1 VTGGKALKVIVVDD
15 VSLMRRVYAD
25 IVKAKGHEVVGEAAT
40 GREAVQSYKDLRPD
54 MVIMDV
60 VMPDA
65 TGLEAVKAIISF
77 DPDAKIVIIS
87 AAEDESVLDDAL
99 ALGARAVLRKPPDPD
114 RLGELI
120 DKISSEAKERDPVAR
135 MTAIYT
141 SILHELRSFIKR
153 YFTKEVDEALVHA
166 VRTFVRKGT
175 GLEVNDELS
184 LKPVEGEHWDLHELN
199 ERLNDLLEAV
209 RDALAPHHGAN
220 QAGELVREAF
230 KLVYQHAE
238 KEAEGL
244 SIMFPPW
251 LEAEVV
257 RIERANWEA
266 NLDLMKKRYGLKGG
280 HIFLVDEAEPK
291 ESYRIFSA
299 FTLTGSPGMIISRT
313 SPKEVQERYKTGPTA
328 MIWLTFNK
336 VQGFDCIEPT
346 GGGLIYKRISEY
358 VKAHDKA
365 IILIDGLEYMI
376 SQTTFGGAQK
386 FLQAI
391 HDEVMLSSAIVIV
404 PLDSAVLDQKQI
416 HFLSRELMVVK
427 PKELAPKAR
436 AKDGGR

>member
-1 VTGGKALKVIVVDD
+1 LKVLVVDD

-40 GREAVQSYKDLRPD
+40 GREAIESFKSLRPD
-54 MVIMDV
+54 MVLMDV

-65 TGLEAVKAIISF
+65 SGLEAVKAIISF
-77 DPDAKIVIIS
+77 DPEARIIIIS
-87 AAEDESVLDDAL
+87 ACDDESILDDAL

-120 DKISSEAKERDPVAR
+120 DKMGSEAKERDPIAR
-135 MTAIYT
+135 MMSIY
-141 SILHELRSFIKR
+141 SEILRELRGFIKR
-153 YFTKEVDEALVHA
+153 YFTKEVDDALLSA

-175 GLEVNDELS
+175 GLKVGEDLVLS
-184 LKPVEGEHWDLHELN
+184 PVEGERWDLHDLN

-209 RDALAPHHGAN
+209 RDALAPHHGQV

-230 KLVYQHAE
+230 KVIYQRSE
-238 KEAEGL
+238 KEVEGL
-244 SIMFPPW
+244 GIMFPPW

-266 NLDLMKKRYGLKGG
+266 NLDLLKKRYGLTGG
-280 HIFLVDEAEPK
+280 HIFLVNEAEPK

-299 FTLTGSPGMIISRT
+299 YTLTGSPGMIISRM
-313 SPKEVQERYKTGPTA
+313 SPKEVQANYRTGPST

-336 VQGFDCIEPT
+336 VEETDCIEPT
-346 GGGLIYKRISEY
+346 GGGLLYKRISEF

-365 IILIDGLEYMI
+365 IILIDGLEYII

-386 FLQAI
+386 LLQAI
-391 HDEVMLSSAIVIV
+391 HDDIMLSSALVIL
-404 PLDSAVLDQKQI
+404 PLDTAVLDQKQL
-416 HFLSRELMVVK
+416 HSLSRELKVID
-427 PKELAPKAR
+427 PKDAQSQGKGTAI
-436 AKDGGR
+436 GQ

>member
-1 VTGGKALKVIVVDD
+1 
-15 VSLMRRVYAD
+15 MRRVYAD

-40 GREAVQSYKDLRPD
+40 GREAIESFKSLRPD
-54 MVIMDV
+54 MVLMDV

-65 TGLEAVKAIISF
+65 SGLEAVKAIISF
-77 DPDAKIVIIS
+77 DPEARIIIIS
-87 AAEDESVLDDAL
+87 ACDDESILDDAL

-120 DKISSEAKERDPVAR
+120 DKMGSEAKERDPIAR
-135 MTAIYT
+135 MMSIY
-141 SILHELRSFIKR
+141 SEILRELRGFIKR
-153 YFTKEVDEALVHA
+153 YFTKEVDDALLSA

-175 GLEVNDELS
+175 GLKVGEDLVLS
-184 LKPVEGEHWDLHELN
+184 PVEGERWDLHDLN

-209 RDALAPHHGAN
+209 RDALAPHHGQV

-230 KLVYQHAE
+230 KVIYQRSE
-238 KEAEGL
+238 KEVEGL
-244 SIMFPPW
+244 GIMFPPW

-266 NLDLMKKRYGLKGG
+266 NLDLLKKRYGLTGG
-280 HIFLVDEAEPK
+280 HIFLVNEAEPK

-299 FTLTGSPGMIISRT
+299 YTLTGSPGMIISRM
-313 SPKEVQERYKTGPTA
+313 SPKEVQANYRTGPST

-336 VQGFDCIEPT
+336 VEETDCIEPT
-346 GGGLIYKRISEY
+346 GGGLLYKRISEF

-365 IILIDGLEYMI
+365 IILIDGLEYII

-386 FLQAI
+386 LLQAI
-391 HDEVMLSSAIVIV
+391 HDDIMLSSALVIL
-404 PLDSAVLDQKQI
+404 PLDTAVLDQKQL
-416 HFLSRELMVVK
+416 HSLSRELKVID
-427 PKELAPKAR
+427 PKDAQSQGKGTAI
-436 AKDGGR
+436 GQ

>member
-1 VTGGKALKVIVVDD
+1 MKVLVVDD

-40 GREAVQSYKDLRPD
+40 GREAIESFKSLRPD
-54 MVIMDV
+54 MVLMDV

-65 TGLEAVKAIISF
+65 SGLEAVKAIISF
-77 DPDAKIVIIS
+77 DPEARIIIIS
-87 AAEDESVLDDAL
+87 ACDDESILDDAL

-120 DKISSEAKERDPVAR
+120 DKMGSEAKERDPIAR
-135 MTAIYT
+135 MMSIY
-141 SILHELRSFIKR
+141 SEILRELRGFIKR
-153 YFTKEVDEALVHA
+153 YFTKEVDDALLSA

-175 GLEVNDELS
+175 GLKVGEDLVLS
-184 LKPVEGEHWDLHELN
+184 PVEGERWDLHDLN

-209 RDALAPHHGAN
+209 RDALAPHHGQV

-230 KLVYQHAE
+230 KVIYQRSE
-238 KEAEGL
+238 KEVEGL
-244 SIMFPPW
+244 GIMFPPW

-266 NLDLMKKRYGLKGG
+266 NLDLLKKRYGLTGG
-280 HIFLVDEAEPK
+280 HIFLVNEAEPK

-299 FTLTGSPGMIISRT
+299 YTLTGSPGMIISRM
-313 SPKEVQERYKTGPTA
+313 SPKEVQANYRTGPST

-336 VQGFDCIEPT
+336 VEETDCIEPT
-346 GGGLIYKRISEY
+346 GGGLLYKRISEF

-365 IILIDGLEYMI
+365 IILIDGLEYII

-386 FLQAI
+386 LLQAI
-391 HDEVMLSSAIVIV
+391 HDDIMLSSALVIL
-404 PLDSAVLDQKQI
+404 PLDTAVLDQKQL
-416 HFLSRELMVVK
+416 HSLSRELKVID
-427 PKELAPKAR
+427 PKDAQSQGKGTAI
-436 AKDGGR
+436 GQ